1 VITLTL
7 LHPVNFTPV
16 QHWTFKE
23 ESVVKV
29 GRATDNHV
37 VLYSAVVS
45 RYHIEVRR
53 ERSIWE
59 IISLGAN
66 GTYSDGKR
74 IMQVP
79 IHDGMIVR
87 LARSGPNI
95 QVHLGVP
102 AAIAVPASSDSTS
115 KTVFETLVDDD
126 HTQIGGYTGTGNTKT
141 IVDPDSSGIRT
152 TGLPGRQQIGKYQIV
167 RRLGQGQTG
176 MTYLANR
183 DGQTVV
189 LKTVNPERAKH
200 PHAIALFDKQAQR
213 LSQLSHP
220 GLAQSRDLFQVEKQ
234 PYLVSEWIE
243 GQTLFQHV
251 VKRGKVE
258 PRQAIVWAL
267 ELCDILAYLHQQ
279 QPAMLH
285 YDIRPENILR
295 RSSLTASRDLA
306 LVDFGAIRVLEQE
319 LGSSYAAPERYEL
332 ATPVSDLYAIGTTLA
347 FLISGQEPNLFYRQ
361 REQGYRFYAE
371 YVPGL
376 SPELVSVIRKMTH
389 PHPGD
394 RYQSAYEVA
403 TALKSLG

>member
-1 VITLTL
+1 M
-7 LHPVNFTPV
+7 
-16 QHWTFKE
+16 
-23 ESVVKV
+23 
-29 GRATDNHV
+29 
-37 VLYSAVVS
+37 LYSAVVS

-53 ERSIWE
+53 EKSTWE
-59 IISLGAN
+59 IVSLGAN

-74 IMQVP
+74 VTQSP

-95 QVHLGVP
+95 QIHLGLP
-102 AAIAVPASSDSTS
+102 AAIAAQISLENVS
-115 KTVFETLVDDD
+115 KTVFETSTDDE
-126 HTQIGGYTGTGNTKT
+126 HTQISMTPTGTGNTKT
-141 IVDPDSSGIRT
+141 VVDPDQASTRT
-152 TGLPGRQQIGKYQIV
+152 TGLPGRQLLGKYQIL

-176 MTYLANR
+176 ITYLGNR

-189 LKTVNPERAKH
+189 LKTVNPERVDH
-200 PHAIALFDKQAQR
+200 PHAIAQFEKQAHR

-220 GLAQSRDLFQVEKQ
+220 GLAQSRDFFLVEKQ

-258 PRQAIVWAL
+258 QPQAIAWAL
-267 ELCDILAYLHQQ
+267 ELCDVLAYLHQQ
-279 QPAMLH
+279 QPAILH

-295 RSSLTASRDLA
+295 RSSLTESRDLT
-306 LVDFGAIRVLEQE
+306 LVDFGTVRALERGE
-319 LGSSYAAPERYEL
+319 GLGSGYAAPERYEV
-332 ATPVSDLYAIGTTLA
+332 ATSVADLYALGTTLA
-347 FLISGQEPNLFYRQ
+347 FLLSGQEPSLFYRQ

-389 PHPGD
+389 PNPSD
-394 RYQSAYEVA
+394 RYQSADEVA
-403 TALKSLG
+403 VALKSLG

>member
-53 ERSIWE
+53 ERSTWE
-59 IISLGAN
+59 IVSLGAN

-74 IMQVP
+74 ITQMP

-95 QVHLGVP
+95 QVHLGLP
-102 AAIAVPASSDSTS
+102 AAITAQTTPDSIS
-115 KTVFETLVDDD
+115 RTVFETSVDDD
-126 HTQIGGYTGTGNTKT
+126 QTQIAGYAGTGNTKT
-141 IVDPDSSGIRT
+141 IVDPDSSGVRT
-152 TGLPGRQQIGKYQIV
+152 TGLPGRQQIGKYQIL

-176 MTYLANR
+176 ITYLASR

-189 LKTVNPERAKH
+189 LKTVSAERVNH
-200 PHAIALFDKQAQR
+200 PHAIALFEKQAQQ

-243 GQTLFQHV
+243 GQTLFQSV

-258 PRQAIVWAL
+258 PRQAIAWAL
-267 ELCDILAYLHQQ
+267 ELCDVLAYLHQQ
-279 QPAMLH
+279 QPAVLH

-306 LVDFGAIRVLEQE
+306 LVDFGVVRILERE
-319 LGSSYAAPERYEL
+319 SSSGYAAPERYEL

-376 SPELVSVIRKMTH
+376 SPELVSVIRKITH
-389 PHPGD
+389 PHPSD